1 MRIQITVDDALGH
14 ELQAKAEELGFSV
27 SAYARHLLKKSLGKA
42 KPNKIDIAL
51 EEIKNGDVEHLTLE
65 QFKQQLEDLKK

>member
-27 SAYARHLLKKSLGKA
+27 SAYARHLLKKSLTRQHKNQLDLA
-42 KPNKIDIAL
+42 LEDIANGRV
-51 EEIKNGDVEHLTLE
+51 EEISLE
-65 QFKQQLEDLKK
+65 DFKQQLESLK

>member
-27 SAYARHLLKKSLGKA
+27 SAYARHLLKKSLSNKRLNMVDKA
-42 KPNKIDIAL
+42 LL
-51 EEIKNGDVEHLTLE
+51 EESEEIS
-65 QFKQQLEDLKK
+65 LEDFKKQLKELS